1 MIAEGEEW
9 APHCRDGE
17 ALGRLL
23 GGVQIGPRGGGN
35 DGGAETGEAEPLAK
49 QKRSSKPPPQQA
61 EPTPEAGA
69 NGEGDSAP
77 DEPDDPDLD
86 RILR

>member
-1 MIAEGEEW
+1 VIAEGEEW

-35 DGGAETGEAEPLAK
+35 DGGAETGEAEPPAK
-49 QKRSSKPPPQQA
+49 QKQSSKPPPQQA
-61 EPTPEAGA
+61 EPAPEAGG
-69 NGEGDSAP
+69 NGEGDNAP